1 MHIISK
7 RLLSGKALLL
17 LFVAVSAPVDAQ
29 SNTGTIVGTV
39 QDDSGAVIPD
49 ATVIAGDIE
58 TGQVRNV
65 KADGSGSFTTPN
77 LQVGHYSITV
87 SHEGFAPAQIA
98 EVEFLNG
105 SRQIELPYSKT
116 MIHRHPRL

>member
-1 MHIISK
+1 
-7 RLLSGKALLL
+7 
-17 LFVAVSAPVDAQ
+17 
-29 SNTGTIVGTV
+29 
-39 QDDSGAVIPD
+39 
-49 ATVIAGDIE
+49 
-58 TGQVRNV
+58 
-65 KADGSGSFTTPN
+65 
-77 LQVGHYSITV
+77 V